1 MDFTSYGCPRRPFGH
16 LQTFDEVSMYT
27 EDKKPE
33 DRDGMTPFDVAA
45 KHGHQQIIYFVLSD
59 LD

>member
-1 MDFTSYGCPRRPFGH
+1 
-16 LQTFDEVSMYT
+16 MYT
-27 EDKKPE
+27 EDKNPE

-59 LD
+59 LDQKLS